1 VNAKLAT
8 IPFGAVPT
16 GSMVKAFPA
25 ADFERMSTDN
35 SSGSSPSP
43 RILRPKRAAPADA
56 VRPTRAEVNLG
67 HLRHNLHALKKQT
80 DAGIYAVLKAD
91 AYGHGAPAV
100 ARTLERAQ
108 VDGFAVALLEE
119 AVELRNAG
127 ITRPILVMGGYYG
140 SAWDEVLAS
149 QVTPVVYDAAQVE
162 GLAAAVRYA
171 GTAPVLA
178 HVKIDTGMARLGVKP
193 NELTRILD
201 AFHRFPEVKLDG
213 LMTHFACAD
222 DRASSGVQDQLRI
235 FEAASQAV
243 RDQGFAPR
251 IRHAANSAALLL
263 GTAPGLDYVRPGLA
277 LYGVAPT
284 SGVGEDL
291 RPVMRVRS
299 EIVALRSLEVG
310 ESAGYGW
317 SWTAS
322 RPSILATIPIG
333 YADGLPRALSN
344 KGHFLVRG
352 QRAPIVGAVS
362 MDMVMLDVTD
372 IEGATHRDEVIV
384 LGSQEGPH
392 GKLSVTTEDIAGW
405 AGTISWEIL
414 TNVSRRVPRFYREP

>member
-1 VNAKLAT
+1 
-8 IPFGAVPT
+8 
-16 GSMVKAFPA
+16 MVAAFPVE
-25 ADFERMSTDN
+25 DFQRMSTD
-35 SSGSSPSP
+35 SPP

-67 HLRHNLHALKKQT
+67 NLRHNLRVLRKST
-80 DAGIYAVLKAD
+80 PAGIYAVLKAD

-119 AVELRNAG
+119 AIELRNAG
-127 ITRPILVMGGYYG
+127 ITRPVLVMGGYYG
-140 SAWDEVLAS
+140 KAWDEVLAS
-149 QVTPVVYDAAQVE
+149 NVTPVIYDAAQIE
-162 GLAAAVRYA
+162 GLALAVRYA
-171 GTAPVLA
+171 GAAPVLA
-178 HVKIDTGMARLGVKP
+178 HVKIDTGMSRLGVRP

-201 AFHRFPEVKLDG
+201 ALHRFPEVKLDG

-222 DRASSGVQDQLRI
+222 DRAGSSVHDQLRI
-235 FEAASQAV
+235 FDRATAV
-243 RDQGFAPR
+243 VRENGFTPR
-251 IRHAANSAALLL
+251 VRHAANSAALLL
-263 GTAPGLDYVRPGLA
+263 GTADGLDIVRPGIA

-291 RPVMRVRS
+291 RAVMRVRS
-299 EIVALRSLEVG
+299 EIVALRDLEIG

-317 SWTAS
+317 SWTAQ
-322 RPSILATIPIG
+322 RPSVLATVPIG

-352 QRAPIVGAVS
+352 HRAPIVGAVS
-362 MDMVMLDVTD
+362 MDMVMIDVTD
-372 IEGATHRDEVIV
+372 IPAAALRDEVVV
-384 LGSQEGPH
+384 LGSQDGPQ
-392 GKLSVTTEDIAGW
+392 GRLSVTTEDLAAW
-405 AGTISWEIL
+405 AGTIPWEIL